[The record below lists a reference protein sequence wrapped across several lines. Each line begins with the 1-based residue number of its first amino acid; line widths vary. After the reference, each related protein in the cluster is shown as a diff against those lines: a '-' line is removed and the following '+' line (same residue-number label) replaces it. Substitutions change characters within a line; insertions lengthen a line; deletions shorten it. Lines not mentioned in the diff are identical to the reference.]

1 MSDNKTEL
9 MNNALKER
17 IGAIV
22 SNYEEQMASIRAEA
36 TIIIERLTQENER
49 LTKEL
54 ENVAV
59 QED

>member
-1 MSDNKTEL
+1 MNDNKTEL